1 MTLFLLKRLLLCIQ
15 ANVAL
20 LVGKCTFATLSR
32 VNGAMEKLEF
42 KKLSA
47 DISIYYNQ
55 SMYAYI
61 VL

>member
-1 MTLFLLKRLLLCIQ
+1 MTLFLFKRFLLCIQ

-20 LVGKCTFATLSR
+20 LVGKCTFTTLSR
-32 VNGAMEKLEF
+32 VNGAMGKLEF

>member
-1 MTLFLLKRLLLCIQ
+1 MTLFLFKRLLLCIQ

-20 LVGKCTFATLSR
+20 LVGKCTFMTLSR

-55 SMYAYI
+55 SMYAYT